1 MPWLPIS
8 SPTGVLATLSGVCA
22 CFFWLEK
29 VTRWKFFQ
37 FVPPL
42 IFIYLV
48 PMILSNNGVLPTESP
63 VYVAMGSIM
72 LPMLVV
78 LLLLKLNI
86 RGAVHILGPGLGVM
100 LFGTLGVMV
109 GAPIGLLAVKHWLG
123 PEAWKAFGALSGSW
137 VGGSANLVAV
147 SQMLHASGTEYGL
160 AVLADTLITY
170 AVWVPIL
177 LLSKKYAALF
187 ARITGIKPSD
197 AAELERDDEGHVEE
211 TRAPATRD
219 YIFLICVALMAAW
232 LADIAAN
239 RLSPPRVTP
248 SVAIADGLEN
258 GGKQTDLAR
267 HASTPQTP
275 SAGSQIPAA
284 KSYVSTDTWR
294 ILLITTIGIALSFT
308 PLSRIAGSHELAM
321 AMLYLFVARMGA
333 TAHLEGVAAQAVPF
347 LIGALVWI
355 FIHGM
360 FCLLGAAIFRTDI
373 HTAAIASAANI
384 GGAATATIVASYHKQ
399 SLVPAA
405 ILMALIGYAI
415 GNYTGYLTAL
425 ICRYV
430 S

>member
-8 SPTGVLATLSGVCA
+8 SPTGVLATLSCVCA
-22 CFFWLEK
+22 FFFWLEK
-29 VTRWKFFQ
+29 VTAWKFFQ

-48 PMILSNNGVLPTESP
+48 PMILSNNGVLPTASP
-63 VYVAMGSIM
+63 VYGVMGSIM
-72 LPMLVV
+72 LPMLLV

-123 PEAWKAFGALSGSW
+123 PEAWKAFGSLSGSW

-147 SQMLHASGTEYGL
+147 SQMVHASGTEYGL

-177 LLSKKYAALF
+177 LMSKKYAEPF
-187 ARITGIKPSD
+187 AKLTGIKSNST
-197 AAELERDDEGHVEE
+197 AELEEEDEAHVEE
-211 TRAPATRD
+211 MRAPTTRD
-219 YIFLICVALMAAW
+219 YIFLICIALMAAW

-239 RLSPPRVTP
+239 RLSPAAAPAAT
-248 SVAIADGLEN
+248 VAIGLEN
-258 GGKQTDLAR
+258 GGKQTDPA
-267 HASTPQTP
+267 HQTSTTQIQAAT
-275 SAGSQIPAA
+275 SEIPAA
-284 KSYVSTDTWR
+284 TSYVSTDTWR

-308 PLSRIAGSHELAM
+308 PLSQVAGSHELAM
-321 AMLYLFVARMGA
+321 ALLYLFVARMGA
-333 TAHLEGVAAQAVPF
+333 TAQLEGVAAQAVPF
-347 LIGALVWI
+347 LIGALICI
-355 FIHGM
+355 FIHGI

-384 GGAATATIVASYHKQ
+384 GGAATSTIVASYHRR

-415 GNYTGYLTAL
+415 GNYTGYVTAL

>member
-1 MPWLPIS
+1 MPLPIS

-22 CFFWLEK
+22 FFFWLEK
-29 VTRWKFFQ
+29 ATGWKFFQ

-63 VYVAMGSIM
+63 VYGAMGTIM
-72 LPMLVV
+72 LPMLLV

-100 LFGTLGVMV
+100 LFGTLGVTV
-109 GAPIGLLAVKHWLG
+109 GAPIGLLAVQHWLG
-123 PEAWKAFGALSGSW
+123 PDAWKAFGSLSGSW

-147 SQMLHASGTEYGL
+147 SQMLHATGTEYGL

-170 AVWVPIL
+170 AVWVPVL
-177 LLSKKYAALF
+177 LMSKKYAVPF
-187 ARITGIKPSD
+187 ARLTGIKS
-197 AAELERDDEGHVEE
+197 ASTAELEEEAQEHVQE
-211 TRAPATRD
+211 AHVPKTRD
-219 YIFLICVALMAAW
+219 YIFLICIALMAAW

-239 RLSPPRVTP
+239 RLAPAAN
-248 SVAIADGLEN
+248 VAVSIED
-258 GGKQTDLAR
+258 GGKQADPAQEKGPAQAPTATSD
-267 HASTPQTP
+267 
-275 SAGSQIPAA
+275 IPAK

-308 PLSRIAGSHELAM
+308 PLSRVAGSHELAM

-333 TAHLEGVAAQAVPF
+333 TAQLEGVAGQAVPF
-347 LIGALVWI
+347 LIGALIWI
-355 FIHGM
+355 FIHGF

-384 GGAATATIVASYHKQ
+384 GGAATSTIVASYHKE

-415 GNYTGYLTAL
+415 GNYTGYITAL
-425 ICRYV
+425 ICHYV

>member
-8 SPTGVLATLSGVCA
+8 SPTGVLATLSGVVA
-22 CFFWLEK
+22 FFFWLEK
-29 VTRWKFFQ
+29 ATAWKFFQ
-37 FVPPL
+37 FIPPL
-42 IFIYLV
+42 IFIYLA
-48 PMILSNNGVLPTESP
+48 PMILSNNGVLPAKSP
-63 VYVAMGSIM
+63 VYDAMGSIM

-86 RGAVHILGPGLGVM
+86 RGAIKILGPGLGVM

-109 GAPIGLLAVKHWLG
+109 GAPIGLLCVKHWLG
-123 PEAWKAFGALSGSW
+123 PDAWKAFGSLSASW
-137 VGGSANLVAV
+137 VGGSANLVFV

-170 AVWVPIL
+170 AVWLPIL
-177 LLSKKYAALF
+177 LASKKYAAPF
-187 ARITGIKPSD
+187 ARLIGIPSP
-197 AAELERDDEGHVEE
+197 AEDESDGEDEAHVEQAE
-211 TRAPATRD
+211 APSTRD

-232 LADIAAN
+232 VADVIANQIEAFT
-239 RLSPPRVTP
+239 PAAQVQATP
-248 SVAIADGLEN
+248 SDD
-258 GGKQTDLAR
+258 Q
-267 HASTPQTP
+267 
-275 SAGSQIPAA
+275 SQPKPVQQLGAQKNEAAKIEAPAA

-294 ILLITTIGIALSFT
+294 ILLITTFGIALSFT

-321 AMLYLFVARMGA
+321 ALLYLLVARMGA
-333 TAHLEGVAAQAVPF
+333 TAQLEGVASQAIPF
-347 LIGALVWI
+347 LIGSLIWI
-355 FIHGM
+355 FIHGT

-373 HTAAIASAANI
+373 HIAAIASAANI
-384 GGAATATIVASYHKQ
+384 GGAATSTIVASYHKQ

-415 GNYTGYLTAL
+415 GNYTGYVTAL